1 MENKNTNLFCLTV
14 AKKTYLILIILLI
27 SFLNAYSQTV
37 ILGGNVSGIWNLEG
51 SPYLIRSDI
60 NIPAGQTLI
69 IEAGVVI
76 KSDPNVE
83 IIVNGRLRVTG
94 VSDSLVKFTASD
106 KGNGWTGI
114 NFHDSA
120 NDDSYINFAEIYY
133 AYKGINLD
141 ECAARVD
148 SSILAFNTYG
158 IYGQSNMM
166 SEVINNFSALEV
178 YNNVIGFVAGWT
190 FSSNFYNCKF
200 YNNSDKGVSCP
211 SHSGSNDIV
220 KFDHCLIYRNGI
232 GITNEADR
240 RTLILKNCTIAYNAS
255 TEVFVSYWNAWQPD
269 PIIIENSII
278 WGGEFE
284 DGFVLVGNT
293 NLNVSYSNVSTFEGT
308 VAGSGNISSDP
319 LFNDSDN
326 DDYSLQAGSPSIDSG
341 NPNTPDD
348 PDGTR
353 ADMGAIYFHHA
364 PAIPVLLS
372 PADNT
377 EHIST
382 DPTLSWSKPAGTAD
396 VDSYY
401 LQVSTV
407 SDFSILSV
415 DESYI
420 LGSSYQLSGLTNET
434 TYFWRVNATN
444 IGGTSAWS
452 TVFSFKTINIQYTVS
467 TSSNPTNGGTTSGAG
482 TYELGQSVTIMAT
495 PYTNYSFI
503 NWTEN
508 GTQVS
513 TDSNYEFTIISDRNL
528 VANFSIIPSLSVSP
542 AFREVNSLS
551 GSSEFT
557 VLNTTGGTMSWSAV
571 SNADWI
577 NIPDDTTGVNN
588 GMINFN
594 YQANAGEARVGTIT
608 ITAAGA
614 TGSPK
619 TVEVRQASYTS
630 VDKLNSGK
638 PVSFK
643 LFQNYPNPF
652 NPTTMIEFQLP
663 SSSFVVIK
671 VFNLAGKEISTLVE
685 KQYTAGIYHVE
696 WNASGLT
703 SGVYYYRIHA
713 DKYSETKKMIL
724 MR

>member
-1 MENKNTNLFCLTV
+1 MKKKNKNLFCLTV
-14 AKKTYLILIILLI
+14 VKKTYLILILFLL
-27 SFLNAYSQTV
+27 SFLSAYSQTV

-51 SPYLIRSDI
+51 SPYLIRSTI
-60 NIPAGQTLI
+60 NVPAGQTLL

-76 KSDPNVE
+76 ESDPSVQ
-83 IIVNGRLRVTG
+83 ITVNGRLRVTG
-94 VSDSLVKFTASD
+94 TSDSHVKFTASNTT
-106 KGNGWTGI
+106 NGWGGI
-114 NFHDSA
+114 KFQDSA
-120 NDDSYINFAEIYY
+120 NDDSYIIFAEIYY
-133 AYKGINLD
+133 AYRGVDLD

-148 SSILAFNTYG
+148 SSILAYNTYG
-158 IYGQSNMM
+158 IFGSSNMM
-166 SEVINNFSALEV
+166 SGVINNFSALEV
-178 YNNVIGFVAGWT
+178 YNNEIGFVAGWT
-190 FSSNFYNCKF
+190 FSSNFYNCTF
-200 YNNSDKGVSCP
+200 YDNSDKGVSCP
-211 SHSGSNDIV
+211 DHSGEYDIV
-220 KFDHCLIYRNGI
+220 TFDHCLIYHNGI

-240 RTLILKNCTIAYNAS
+240 RTLILKNSTIAYNVS
-255 TEVFVSYWNAWQPD
+255 TEAFFSYWNAWQPE

-293 NLNVSYSNVSTFEGT
+293 NLNVSYSNISTFEGA

-326 DDYSLQAGSPSIDSG
+326 DDYSLQAGSPAIDSG
-341 NPNTPDD
+341 NPSTAND

-353 ADMGAIYFHHA
+353 CDMGAIYFHHA

-372 PADNT
+372 PADSAT
-377 EHIST
+377 HIST
-382 DPTLSWSKPAGTAD
+382 EPTLSWSKPAGTTN
-396 VDSYY
+396 VDSYQ

-407 SDFSILSV
+407 FDFSNLLV
-415 DESYI
+415 DESDI
-420 LGSSYQLSGLTNET
+420 ISTSFEVTGLENEA

-444 IGGTSAWS
+444 VGGTSSWS
-452 TVFSFKTINIQYTVS
+452 TVFSFKINIQYTVS
-467 TSSNPTNGGTTSGAG
+467 TSSNPSNGGTTSGLG
-482 TYELGQSVTIMAT
+482 TYELGESVTITAT
-495 PYTNYSFI
+495 SSANYSFA

-513 TDSNYEFTIISDRNL
+513 TDSNYQFTIISDRIF
-528 VANFSIIPSLSVSP
+528 VANFLIIPSLSVSP
-542 AFREVNSLS
+542 TLREVNSLA

-557 VLNTTGGTMSWSAV
+557 VLNTIGGTMNWSAV

-577 NIPDDTTGVNN
+577 NIPDDTAGVNN
-588 GMINFN
+588 GMIAFN

-608 ITAAGA
+608 ITAPGA

-619 TVEVRQASYTS
+619 IVEVRQEKYTS
-630 VDKLNSGK
+630 VDELYSGK

-663 SSSFVVIK
+663 SPSFVIIK
-671 VFNLAGKEISTLVE
+671 VFDISGKEVATLVE
-685 KQYTAGIYHVE
+685 KQYSAGSYYTE
-696 WNASGLT
+696 WNASGVP
-703 SGVYYYRIHA
+703 SGVYYYRIQTK
-713 DKYSETKKMIL
+713 KYSETRKMVL